1 MPYPDS
7 LGASGRY
14 LEFDLTAVAY
24 PFRWAEDFAAAY
36 PLDADRLAVQSVSRT
51 IVALGGSGDIEFI
64 TAAPGAPTTVLQ
76 FAQGEANAIQAVGIQ
91 ALPAAVTDIKVY
103 L

>member
-14 LEFDLTAVAY
+14 LEFDLTAVIF
-24 PFRWAEDFAAAY
+24 PFRWAEDFATAY
-36 PLDADRLAVQSVSRT
+36 PLDAERLEVQSVSRT
-51 IVALGGSGDIEFI
+51 VVALGGSGNIEFI
-64 TAAPGAPTTVLQ
+64 TAAPGAPTVTLP
-76 FAQGEANAIQAVGIQ
+76 FSDGEANAIQAVGVES
-91 ALPAAVTDIKVY
+91 AMGVTSIKVY